1 MKLHS
6 MVALTA
12 AGALALGGQAHAA
25 DIHAG
30 VTSSAGLGCGLY
42 GARVGFNVEGVGLY
56 GLVQSCGPAASL
68 GLHLQYEFFRQ
79 TNLRAYGFLEGA
91 TRASGNSIGAGVG
104 VRSRMVGAPLDLF
117 AEVGVARVQSSFL
130 GFRPEPRLTLGLMYR
145 LSVPTSLLT
154 GEGFII
160 DFSQGNS
167 GLGFLCTPVEND
179 DPADLEGLASAAVSA
194 ALSDAA
200 ASYGA
205 LFSNIEYSFGVGGT
219 TVSGNTARVSGTI
232 NLAGTNRFTGEALA
246 GSFSGFVTL
255 AKTACGWTVTGYQ
268 QTGE

>member
-1 MKLHS
+1 MKLQS
-6 MVALTA
+6 MVALA
-12 AGALALGGQAHAA
+12 VVSALTVGGQARAA

-42 GARVGFNVEGVGLY
+42 GGRVGFNVEGVGLY
-56 GLVQSCGPAASL
+56 GLVQSCGTAASL

-79 TNLRAYGFLEGA
+79 TNLRAYGFVEGA
-91 TRASGNSIGAGVG
+91 TRASGNAIGAGVG

-117 AEVGVARVQSSFL
+117 AEIGVARVQSPFL
-130 GFRPEPRLTLGLMYR
+130 GFRPEPRLSLGLMYR

-160 DFSQGNS
+160 DFSQGGS
-167 GLGFLCTPVEND
+167 GLGFSCTPVEND
-179 DPADLEGLASAAVSA
+179 DAADLEALASAAASA
-194 ALSDAA
+194 ALADAA

-205 LFSNIEYSFGVGGT
+205 LFRNIDYSFSVGGT
-219 TVSGNTARVSGTI
+219 SISGNTARVSGTI
-232 NLAGTNRFTGEALA
+232 NLSGTNRLTGEALA

-255 AKTACGWTVTGYQ
+255 AKTDCGWTVTGYQ